1 MEYATFKISN
11 KCMILKIVLI
21 QKKTHVNQNM
31 LIHIS
36 KKFKIPITQCF
47 CCERLFFSK
56 QLKIVTNKLAQK
68 INPFSQIEMINHT
81 ITIHI
86 CSNCLNNIN
95 KGKRRQY
102 QVPYNISRNKM
113 IPLITKL
120 THLEECLIS
129 S

>member
-1 MEYATFKISN
+1 MHDIKNCINSKENTCESK
-11 KCMILKIVLI
+11 
-21 QKKTHVNQNM
+21 HVNTYRQ
-31 LIHIS
+31 
-36 KKFKIPITQCF
+36 KIKDVSITQCF
-47 CCERLFFSK
+47 CCERLCFSK

-68 INPFSQIEMINHT
+68 NNTFSQIEMINHT

-95 KGKRRQY
+95 KGKRHQY

-113 IPLITKL
+113 ISLITKL
-120 THLEECLIS
+120 THFKKCFIS